1 MEHYDQLTL
10 APGQYLKIDT
20 EHDYPLFD
28 GASREELEYLI
39 GILDEQQLFE
49 YDAGQQGYRITASGW
64 TFLEPQGGGA
74 PGSCFVAM
82 AFGAEFDLAYDQ
94 ASEPA
99 LKDCGFDSIRVDRVE
114 HTENIND
121 KIIAD
126 IRRSQFMV
134 ADFSGHLERRL
145 LRGRVRAG
153 SLGKMVVWTCR
164 KSDFRLDRVHFDTD
178 RLITSFGRQLLNSEG
193 ATRLKPL

>member
-39 GILDEQQLFE
+39 GILDEQQLLE

-82 AFGAEFDLAYDQ
+82 AFGAEFDLAYDE
-94 ASEPA
+94 AIEPA

-134 ADFSGHLERRL
+134 ADFSGHRNGVYFEAGYELGL
-145 LRGRVRAG
+145 LARWLCGPVARA
-153 SLGKMVVWTCR
+153 
-164 KSDFRLDRVHFDTD
+164 
-178 RLITSFGRQLLNSEG
+178 TSASIASTSTQ
-193 ATRLKPL
+193 TV